1 MSRSSDSS
9 DSDGESERLKEA
21 VYNLKSLKPVSVK

>member
-1 MSRSSDSS
+1 MNLSNDYSSSSS

-21 VYNLKSLKPVSVK
+21 VCDLKTLK